1 MVINYHIKTV
11 KVCETKGHF
20 RMLDNLFTGYINLY
34 KINYFKYNFYTN
46 QKTYYVRLFCNI

>member
-46 QKTYYVRLFCNI
+46 QKAYYVRLFCNI